1 MDSKTNNRML
11 ETIELRWNYVGPC
24 PDQWFAYFYN
34 KQEHKTYCVYIR
46 QDSCL
51 WSADIR
57 NTDGFYDVEDFE
69 NLPFEMVTTENIQ
82 LAFDYISD
90 YISASAREDEYFK
103 KIVEEA
109 IIYLNHRF
117 PYFKFDSQIR
127 DNFDFMEEISEG
139 NKESC
144 MEVLSRR
151 AKLMQ
156 RYLAEYEKFLANM
169 PKEISLTTSTL
180 IKKG

>member
-1 MDSKTNNRML
+1 ML

-69 NLPFEMVTTENIQ
+69 NL
-82 LAFDYISD
+82 
-90 YISASAREDEYFK
+90 RES
-103 KIVEEA
+103 
-109 IIYLNHRF
+109 
-117 PYFKFDSQIR
+117 PSQVVQVVH
-127 DNFDFMEEISEG
+127 G
-139 NKESC
+139 
-144 MEVLSRR
+144 VVASRR
-151 AKLMQ
+151 SHY
-156 RYLAEYEKFLANM
+156 RVSVFLYYRNM
-169 PKEISLTTSTL
+169 SDILNLSLYK
-180 IKKG
+180 I